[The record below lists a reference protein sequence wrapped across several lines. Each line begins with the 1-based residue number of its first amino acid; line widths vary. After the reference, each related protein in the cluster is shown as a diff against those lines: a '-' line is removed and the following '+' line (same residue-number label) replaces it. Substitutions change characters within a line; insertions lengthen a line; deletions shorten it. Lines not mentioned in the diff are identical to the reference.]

1 MSRDKSQLSFVME
14 EIYLA
19 SISWDS
25 ARKYREES
33 ASGFHSST
41 PSGLAEFMNLTFSSL
56 STKVKSQILCEIIY
70 IQNQLLN
77 SNTIVIICLNLQ
89 KIQHKLTGTHAIHCI
104 LIHSSPASWQREQ
117 GNYMHHTK
125 SCESGLWR
133 WCDMCR
139 TIFKGGYSYINID
152 RECAIQLYTLF
163 ERTKITMH
171 YIIYIHYLYS
181 YQLGV
186 NRMIINP
193 CKLCNLCHW

>member
-89 KIQHKLTGTHAIHCI
+89 SQKYNIN
-104 LIHSSPASWQREQ
+104 WQAH
-117 GNYMHHTK
+117 MP
-125 SCESGLWR
+125 
-133 WCDMCR
+133 
-139 TIFKGGYSYINID
+139 
-152 RECAIQLYTLF
+152 YTV
-163 ERTKITMH
+163 
-171 YIIYIHYLYS
+171 S
-181 YQLGV
+181 
-186 NRMIINP
+186 
-193 CKLCNLCHW
+193 